1 MIDVHRTG
9 ASHRFS
15 RDVHARSPRRDTRGR
30 VRVPRRGSHP
40 SDTLINGLPRG
51 LIHRQP
57 CGRKSNDTHRCDA
70 FPPPGLEWIPTP
82 EAVFNVENAAIFPF
96 WLGMIAFPKNKVTE
110 TVMGSYAVPV
120 LLGLVY
126 IYLTYYSF
134 SDPRIIEAFST
145 GKPDL
150 AALSKGFSYEWCMAV
165 GWAHFI
171 AMDLFVGRWIYLDAR
186 KNDVFAAHS
195 LTLCLFFGP
204 TGVISHTLTRGI
216 TGLARGEKLPDVM
229 SGALAPKEAAGT
241 D

>member
-1 MIDVHRTG
+1 MSIARAPPIASRVTFTRAPRVGTRAAASAFPGAARTR
-9 ASHRFS
+9 A
-15 RDVHARSPRRDTRGR
+15 T
-30 VRVPRRGSHP
+30 P
-40 SDTLINGLPRG
+40 SINGLPRG

-57 CGRKSNDTHRCDA
+57 CGLKSNDTHRCDA

-195 LTLCLFFGP
+195 LTLCFFFGP

-216 TGLARGEKLPDVM
+216 TSLARGKKLPDVM

>member
-1 MIDVHRTG
+1 MSIARALPI
-9 ASHRFS
+9 AS
-15 RDVHARSPRRDTRGR
+15 R
-30 VRVPRRGSHP
+30 VRFTRAPRVGTRAAASAFPGAARTRATP
-40 SDTLINGLPRG
+40 SINGLPRG

-171 AMDLFVGRWIYLDAR
+171 AMDLCR
-186 KNDVFAAHS
+186 KDFGLRSNSRYQRTRDFSRKGIDRSKHGS
-195 LTLCLFFGP
+195 QGTLP
-204 TGVISHTLTRGI
+204 SS
-216 TGLARGEKLPDVM
+216 LARVANLNKLYFCTPRGP
-229 SGALAPKEAAGT
+229 SRRYA
-241 D
+241 

>member
-1 MIDVHRTG
+1 MMTTSFATLPIVSRAMYSRAPRVGVRAVASSFPGATRTRATVVG
-9 ASHRFS
+9 HIRHGRRSGNDSHR
-15 RDVHARSPRRDTRGR
+15 
-30 VRVPRRGSHP
+30 
-40 SDTLINGLPRG
+40 
-51 LIHRQP
+51 
-57 CGRKSNDTHRCDA
+57 CEA

-82 EAVFNVENAAIFPF
+82 ETVFDVENAAIFPF

-110 TVMGSYAVPV
+110 TVMGSYAVPI
-120 LLGLVY
+120 LLGFVY

-195 LTLCLFFGP
+195 LLLCLFFGP
-204 TGVISHTLTRGI
+204 TGVISHTLTRGA
-216 TGLARGEKLPDVM
+216 TSLTRGKKLPDVM
-229 SGALAPKEAAGT
+229 SGALRPEQATGA

>member
-1 MIDVHRTG
+1 MSIARALPIASRVTFTRAPRVGTRATASAFPGAARTR
-9 ASHRFS
+9 A
-15 RDVHARSPRRDTRGR
+15 T
-30 VRVPRRGSHP
+30 P
-40 SDTLINGLPRG
+40 SISGLPRG
-51 LIHRQP
+51 LIHRQHD
-57 CGRKSNDTHRCDA
+57 GRKSNDTHRCQA

>member
-1 MIDVHRTG
+1 MSIARAPPIASRVTFTRAPRVGTRAAASAFPGAARTR
-9 ASHRFS
+9 A
-15 RDVHARSPRRDTRGR
+15 T
-30 VRVPRRGSHP
+30 P
-40 SDTLINGLPRG
+40 SVNGLPRG

-57 CGRKSNDTHRCDA
+57 CGRKSKDTPHRCQA

-96 WLGMIAFPKNKVTE
+96 WLGMIAFPKSKVTE

-204 TGVISHTLTRGI
+204 TGVISHTITRGI

>member
-1 MIDVHRTG
+1 MSIARALPIASRVTFTRAPRVGTRATASAFPGAARTR
-9 ASHRFS
+9 A
-15 RDVHARSPRRDTRGR
+15 T
-30 VRVPRRGSHP
+30 P
-40 SDTLINGLPRG
+40 SVNGLPRG

-96 WLGMIAFPKNKVTE
+96 WLGMIAFPKSKVTE

-204 TGVISHTLTRGI
+204 TGVISHTITRAI
-216 TGLARGEKLPDVM
+216 TSLARGEKLPDVM

>member
-1 MIDVHRTG
+1 MSIARALPIASRVTFTRAPRVGIRATASAFPGAARTR
-9 ASHRFS
+9 A
-15 RDVHARSPRRDTRGR
+15 T
-30 VRVPRRGSHP
+30 P
-40 SDTLINGLPRG
+40 SINGLPRG

-57 CGRKSNDTHRCDA
+57 CGLKSNDTHRCDA

-171 AMDLFVGRWIYLDAR
+171 AMDLFVGRWVYLDAQ
-186 KNDVFAAHS
+186 KNKVFAAHS
-195 LTLCLFFGP
+195 LLLTLFFGP
-204 TGVISHTLTRGI
+204 TGAVSHVLTRAAA
-216 TGLARGEKLPDVM
+216 GLGRGEKLNDIMLP
-229 SGALAPKEAAGT
+229 AEEK
-241 D
+241 